1 MTTPNITPQ
10 TPSRDDHGTTPCPG
24 LPPRLHPDR
33 PAGPLQHRACRKT
46 DQALIPV
53 RHQPR
58 PGGSAHAPSPGGQFR
73 GHQWAETVA
82 TSGQVSWP
90 PVGRNQC
97 PLTRVRQ
104 VLLRSGHQFC
114 PELLHDDQ
122 QRRDNGGYSTYP
134 YQDLRHDLLLVV
146 WCPVTDTRSIEVR
159 RVPRHEAQTGTKPGR
174 PGEMSRSGSIQATR
188 IRLGSARSG
197 EVGQSAQRLSIPPSH
212 YSNCLQQT
220 RLLDKC
226 REPVAAHELSLAE
239 DETTH
244 RLSSP
249 TDRTTTTGGQRSVH
263 RNRPAFRLSI
273 QPPPADDPFP
283 IEDRLSVTDRWSPR
297 WRPNGLRFGVGCS
310 AHELVDVGGEQPGH
324 GRGSGPPL
332 A

>member
-97 PLTRVRQ
+97 PLT
-104 VLLRSGHQFC
+104 
-114 PELLHDDQ
+114 
-122 QRRDNGGYSTYP
+122 
-134 YQDLRHDLLLVV
+134 
-146 WCPVTDTRSIEVR
+146 TREC
-159 RVPRHEAQTGTKPGR
+159 
-174 PGEMSRSGSIQATR
+174 EMSRSAVRAIVRRVASRAL
-188 IRLGSARSG
+188 RL
-197 EVGQSAQRLSIPPSH
+197 
-212 YSNCLQQT
+212 
-220 RLLDKC
+220 
-226 REPVAAHELSLAE
+226 
-239 DETTH
+239 
-244 RLSSP
+244 
-249 TDRTTTTGGQRSVH
+249 
-263 RNRPAFRLSI
+263 
-273 QPPPADDPFP
+273 PPADD
-283 IEDRLSVTDRWSPR
+283 
-297 WRPNGLRFGVGCS
+297 
-310 AHELVDVGGEQPGH
+310 
-324 GRGSGPPL
+324 GR
-332 A
+332 